1 MSRFLDTIKGRLIL
15 GLATLLVSAHVVG
28 LWLYATRSQSAI
40 ALLHDTLIAER
51 ITTLVRAAELL
62 PGNERER
69 FLALLNVDSLGSP
82 PPPIPAERLASIEQ
96 DRADLTRHLI
106 GAFLGRPKD
115 EGVAVVYSL
124 VSESDVKD
132 RRLLMVNAAAHMDEH
147 HRAFTPIAEIKRI
160 GTIVST
166 VVLEDGTKANF
177 TVPAL
182 GATSFTLFNLSAALA
197 AMIASSAIVAA
208 WALRR
213 WTQPLMSFARAAERL
228 GTDINAPT
236 LPERGLYEVRTAAVA
251 FNQMQERIRRL
262 LEDRSA
268 MAGAIAHDLG
278 TPVTRLRLR
287 AEEIDDDAL
296 RAKMLDDIE
305 QMRRMMTATLEF
317 SRLTS
322 DLGRIEQFDLRSLVQ
337 EVCDGLIDL
346 GASVEFDADAIIPIR
361 SDPINLRRA
370 LVNLIENATKY
381 GTNVLVRVALA
392 DGKVSLTILDNG
404 PGIPPEFHETV
415 FRPFFRLPNDNPT
428 ILPGT
433 GLGMT
438 IARSTIIRLGGTV
451 QLFNRKPNG
460 LQVIVS
466 LPVSGH
472 VDDCRSG
479 AEQSRF
485 RALRDSAAGRYR

>member
-1 MSRFLDTIKGRLIL
+1 MSRFLDTIKGQLIL

-28 LWLYATRSQSAI
+28 LWLYAARSQSAI

-51 ITTLVRAAELL
+51 ISTLVRAAELL
-62 PGNERER
+62 PGSERER

-82 PPPIPAERLASIEQ
+82 PPPFPAQTLESTEK
-96 DRADLTRHLI
+96 DRAHLTRHLI

-115 EGVAVVYSL
+115 EGVEAVYSL
-124 VSESDVKD
+124 DSESDVKD
-132 RRLLMVNAAAHMDEH
+132 RRLLIVNAAAHMDEH
-147 HRAFTPIAEIKRI
+147 HRAFTPIAEITRI

-166 VVLEDGTKANF
+166 VVLADGMKANF

-182 GATSFTLFNLSAALA
+182 GTTSFTLFNLSAALA

-213 WTQPLMSFARAAERL
+213 WTQPLVSFARAAERL

-337 EVCDGLIDL
+337 EVCDALIDL

-370 LVNLIENATKY
+370 LANLIDNATKY
-381 GTNVLVRVALA
+381 GKNAIVRIVLANE
-392 DGKVSLTILDNG
+392 KVSITIEDNG
-404 PGIPPEFHETV
+404 PGIPPELHETV
-415 FRPFFRLPNDNPT
+415 FRPFFRLPSDSPT
-428 ILPGT
+428 NLPGT

-438 IARSTIIRLGGTV
+438 IARSTIVRLGGTV
-451 QLFNRKPNG
+451 QLFNRNPHG
-460 LQVIVS
+460 LRVIVS
-466 LPVSGH
+466 LPMCGQVN
-472 VDDCRSG
+472 DADRI
-479 AEQSRF
+479 
-485 RALRDSAAGRYR
+485 

>member
-1 MSRFLDTIKGRLIL
+1 
-15 GLATLLVSAHVVG
+15 
-28 LWLYATRSQSAI
+28 
-40 ALLHDTLIAER
+40 
-51 ITTLVRAAELL
+51 
-62 PGNERER
+62 
-69 FLALLNVDSLGSP
+69 
-82 PPPIPAERLASIEQ
+82 
-96 DRADLTRHLI
+96 
-106 GAFLGRPKD
+106 
-115 EGVAVVYSL
+115 
-124 VSESDVKD
+124 
-132 RRLLMVNAAAHMDEH
+132 
-147 HRAFTPIAEIKRI
+147 
-160 GTIVST
+160 
-166 VVLEDGTKANF
+166 
-177 TVPAL
+177 
-182 GATSFTLFNLSAALA
+182 
-197 AMIASSAIVAA
+197 MIASSAIVAA

-251 FNQMQERIRRL
+251 FNQMQGRIRRL

-370 LVNLIENATKY
+370 LANLIENATKY
-381 GTNVLVRVALA
+381 GKNVLVRVALA

-404 PGIPPEFHETV
+404 PGIPPELHETV

-438 IARSTIIRLGGTV
+438 IARSTIVRLGGTV
-451 QLFNRKPNG
+451 QLFNRKPHG

-466 LPVSGH
+466 LPISGQ
-472 VDDCRSG
+472 VNDADRI
-479 AEQSRF
+479 
-485 RALRDSAAGRYR
+485 